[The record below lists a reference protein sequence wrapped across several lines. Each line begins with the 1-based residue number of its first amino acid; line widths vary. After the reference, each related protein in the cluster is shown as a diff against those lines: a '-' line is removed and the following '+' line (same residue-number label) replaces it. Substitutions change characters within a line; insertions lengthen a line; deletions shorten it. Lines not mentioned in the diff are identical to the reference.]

1 MSGYNHETPPM
12 LEDSTYSYVTCPK
25 CGHKINDITPNE
37 FYSHLGEIR
46 KEFYDLRSEF
56 RQALAK
62 KDDEI
67 SELRKENVELR
78 QALAKKDDEIS
89 ELRKEN
95 VELRQALAKKDDEI
109 SELRKE
115 MVELRDIVMKFCK

>member
-1 MSGYNHETPPM
+1 MSGSNHETPPM
-12 LEDSTYSYVTCPK
+12 LEDSTYSGVTCP
-25 CGHKINDITPNE
+25 I
-37 FYSHLGEIR
+37 GEIR

-67 SELRKENVELR
+67 SELRKENVELH